1 MAKQEINIT
10 NLPAGLSKDDFI
22 ELPELKSVKSWFTW
36 AGIVGI
42 VSGVLGFAAFGQV
55 AEYEAQG
62 YVVDMRFYGA
72 FAALSVVSLVLG
84 IRLLMKKTNSR
95 AYALA
100 AVGVIMAV
108 AAVASG
114 GSIGVGFIA
123 TILSVIGAR
132 KIDKLWNEYQAAG
145 RHL

>member
-36 AGIVGI
+36 AGI
-42 VSGVLGFAAFGQV
+42 LGFAAFGQV

-62 YVVDMRFYGA
+62 YAVDMRFYGA

-100 AVGVIMAV
+100 VVGVIMAI